1 MSSTSEVGAC
11 VPTALDISY
20 LRYSEW
26 CAKLGYPAASYDAC
40 LRVER
45 LGSGCALSKAT
56 GGIRGLTSY
65 AESRKR
71 MKKPPT
77 LPIHSP
83 SAPA

>member
-1 MSSTSEVGAC
+1 MADLAIGQCIASS
-11 VPTALDISY
+11 LDLAYFHYKAFWERI
-20 LRYSEW
+20 
-26 CAKLGYPAASYDAC
+26 GITPASYEAW

-56 GGIRGLTSY
+56 GGIPDLTSY

-77 LPIHSP
+77 LPIHSH